1 MKLFDAHV
9 HLEGN
14 ETIEEIGQWL
24 DASGVERVGLISADP
39 CDTPTK
45 GTKAGAGLVRPTAS
59 GLAEQ
64 RRRVAHLGSIV
75 GALPDRVAG
84 LAWVAP
90 TIEGVVELVEEAHDA
105 MGIKAVKLIPNGWFP
120 YEERFFAL
128 YEKARDLSM
137 PILFHTGIL
146 WSWGDT
152 SRFCRPVYL
161 EALQQFE
168 GLRFAMAHVAWP
180 WTDECIATAQ
190 KFQVTNKLAGH
201 TERQAVVDLTPGTP
215 DIYRA
220 DVLRKVVSETDPKL
234 IIWGTDFY
242 TGRSDP
248 AAWGEDGKAQESVA
262 YPHERVE
269 SDAAILKSAGLDEA
283 GIADVFFGNAMRFY
297 GLE

>member
-1 MKLFDAHV
+1 MRIFDAHV
-9 HLEGN
+9 HLEGD
-14 ETIEEIGQWL
+14 ESPAEIARWL
-24 DASGVERVGLISADP
+24 ESSGVDRVGLISQDP

-45 GTKAGAGLVRPTAS
+45 RKGASTALLRPTALS
-59 GLAEQ
+59 LAEQ
-64 RRRVAHLGSIV
+64 RKRVEHLGGIV
-75 GALPDRVAG
+75 RELPDRVVG

-90 TIEGVVELVEEAHDA
+90 TAEGIVELVEEARETL
-105 MGIKAVKLIPNGWFP
+105 GITAVKLIPNGWYP
-120 YEERFFAL
+120 YEERFFEL

-152 SRFCRPVYL
+152 SRFCLPVYL
-161 EALQQFE
+161 EVLQQFT

-190 KFQVTNKLAGH
+190 KFQVVNKVAGNA
-201 TERQAVVDLTPGTP
+201 EGQAVVDLTPGTP

-220 DVLRKVVSETDPKL
+220 DVLRKVVSETDRKR
-234 IIWGTDFY
+234 IIWGTDCY

-248 AAWGEDGKAQESVA
+248 ATWGEDIQAQGPVP

-269 SDAAILKSAGLDEA
+269 RDVAILKSAGLDDAAIED
-283 GIADVFFGNAMRFY
+283 IFFGNAMRFY
-297 GLE
+297 GLA